1 MSPARQHIR
10 DPVTGQMR
18 GQVRATLTDEQ
29 LRTIRE
35 AWAEGLRRDEIARM
49 AGITIDTLSARLK
62 DQLADLPK
70 RGQGRGGGHRP
81 EADDPSEEEIW
92 GRLTKEI
99 QAGWT
104 DEQREQAAHGAFK
117 RPERGE

>member
-1 MSPARQHIR
+1 MLSPA
-10 DPVTGQMR
+10 
-18 GQVRATLTDEQ
+18 QVE
-29 LRTIRE
+29 TIRR
-35 AWAEGLRRDEIARM
+35 AWAEGLRRDEIARL
-49 AGITIDTLSARLK
+49 AGISIDTLSARLK
-62 DQLADLPK
+62 DQLKSLPR

-81 EADDPSEEEIW
+81 DGDDPSEEEIW

-104 DEQREQAAHGAFK
+104 DEQREQAAHGAFQ